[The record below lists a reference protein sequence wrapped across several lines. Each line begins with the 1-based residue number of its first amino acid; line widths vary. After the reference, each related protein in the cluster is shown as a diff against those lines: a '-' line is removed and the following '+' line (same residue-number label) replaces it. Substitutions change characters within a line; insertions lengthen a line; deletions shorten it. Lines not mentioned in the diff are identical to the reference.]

1 MKIQLWSSN
10 YDPEPTGIAPVCTTW
25 AKAMAARGH
34 DVDVV
39 SAHPHY
45 PEPKWGSRLLPY
57 REVRD
62 GIPVVRLPILAG
74 RKGLLRRIAEQ
85 LSFLGWLAVA
95 TPFLGL
101 TRRDVVVSVTPS
113 FPALLVA
120 MLATRARGVPWVIW
134 IHDILPDGAAST
146 GYLDR
151 KGPLFR
157 LARALED
164 AAYRNADMI
173 FVLSRT
179 FRDNLRA
186 KGVPP
191 GKIRIA
197 YNPATTAIG
206 STYLTEASPADPPRV
221 LWMGNIGRSQGL
233 PEIVSAFQAD
243 PDLEEQNARLI
254 VTGTGVS
261 LPEVEQAV
269 MSDRIELLG
278 LVSVEEL
285 RTELSKARIG
295 AVTQS
300 YDGGEFNVPS
310 KLMNYLAVGLPV
322 IASVDP
328 AGEIRKLVD
337 DSQGGWVTDCK
348 DPAEFAAAAA
358 RALGD
363 DERLTEMSRSAE
375 RFATENLSPDAH
387 ARTFEQGLEELL
399 G

>member
-25 AKAMAARGH
+25 AQAMAARGH
-34 DVDVV
+34 EVDVV
-39 SAHPHY
+39 SAHPYY
-45 PEPKWGSRLLPY
+45 PEPRWGTRLLPY

-62 GIPVVRLPILAG
+62 GIPLVRLPILAG
-74 RKGLLRRIAEQ
+74 RKGLFRRIAEQ
-85 LSFLGWLAVA
+85 LSFLGWLALA

-101 TRRDVVVSVTPS
+101 GKRDVVISVTPS

-120 MLATRARGVPWVIW
+120 MLATRAKGVPWVIW

-146 GYLDR
+146 GYLKK

-164 AAYRNADMI
+164 AAYRNADVI

-179 FRDNLRA
+179 FRDNLLA
-186 KGVPP
+186 KGVPA

-197 YNPATTAIG
+197 YNPATTEIG
-206 STYLTEASPADPPRV
+206 STYMKGAAPNSAPRV

-233 PEIVSAFQAD
+233 PEIVRAFEAD
-243 PDLEEQNARLI
+243 PDLEAQGVRLI

-261 LPEVEQAV
+261 MPEVEQAV
-269 MSDRIELLG
+269 TSDRVELLG
-278 LVSVEEL
+278 LVSTEEL
-285 RTELSKARIG
+285 RAELSRARVG

-328 AGEIRKLVD
+328 NGEIRKLVE
-337 DSQGGWVTDCK
+337 DSEGGWVTDCK
-348 DPAEFAAAAA
+348 DPGEFAAAAA
-358 RALGD
+358 RALREE
-363 DERLTEMSRSAE
+363 ERLAERSRSAE
-375 RFATENLSPDAH
+375 DFARENLSPDAH
-387 ARTFEQGLEELL
+387 ARTFEEGLEELL